1 MLSGPVRQEAREQ
14 RLPVGGVTRWAEMA
28 APWPS
33 PHIQAWA
40 GAAHGAGVLG
50 LKRGP
55 PRRRCRSPA
64 LPVARPLAK
73 GDLAHAPWPGPRLSS
88 RVPVSAPGPFSLLPE
103 RGALSH
109 LRLPARPPRSAR
121 PAAGPDPPFRS
132 RHTNVAPQ
140 GGNAASCHVSHTA
153 HAVAHLSLPEI
164 ILLVSLCPRGG
175 GGAGRYRSLASNAA
189 PSVPRTRQ
197 GVWRCPVTLCRMH
210 ERIVGRLETFGR

>member
-1 MLSGPVRQEAREQ
+1 MGRNGRTLAIPPHSGVGWSCARSGRPRPEARPTPQ
-14 RLPVGGVTRWAEMA
+14 ALRVACAPGGASAREGR
-28 APWPS
+28 P
-33 PHIQAWA
+33 
-40 GAAHGAGVLG
+40 G
-50 LKRGP
+50 
-55 PRRRCRSPA
+55 
-64 LPVARPLAK
+64 ARPAARPPPLLAR
-73 GDLAHAPWPGPRLSS
+73 PRLG
-88 RVPVSAPGPFSLLPE
+88 PGPFSLLPE
-103 RGALSH
+103 RRALSH

-121 PAAGPDPPFRS
+121 LAAGPDPPFRS

-189 PSVPRTRQ
+189 PPVPRTRQ
-197 GVWRCPVTLCRMH
+197 GAWRCPVTVCRMH

>member
-1 MLSGPVRQEAREQ
+1 M
-14 RLPVGGVTRWAEMA
+14 RWAEMA

-40 GAAHGAGVLG
+40 GAAPGAGVLG

-55 PRRRCRSPA
+55 PRRRCGSPA
-64 LPVARPLAK
+64 LPGRPGARPAARPPPLLAR
-73 GDLAHAPWPGPRLSS
+73 PRLG
-88 RVPVSAPGPFSLLPE
+88 PGPFSLLPE
-103 RGALSH
+103 RRALSH

-132 RHTNVAPQ
+132 RHTNVTPQ

-175 GGAGRYRSLASNAA
+175 GGRYRSLASNAA
-189 PSVPRTRQ
+189 PPVPRTRQ
-197 GVWRCPVTLCRMH
+197 GAWRCPVTLCRMH

>member
-14 RLPVGGVTRWAEMA
+14 RLPVGGVMRWAKMA

-40 GAAHGAGVLG
+40 GAAPGAGVLG

-55 PRRRCRSPA
+55 PRRRCGSPA

-73 GDLAHAPWPGPRLSS
+73 GDLAHAPRPGPRLSS
-88 RVPVSAPGPFSLLPE
+88 RFPVSAPGPFSLLPE
-103 RGALSH
+103 RRALSH

-132 RHTNVAPQ
+132 RHTNLPLKEETLRHATSVTPRMP
-140 GGNAASCHVSHTA
+140 SCTCHYLKSSCSFLSPPEVGEGRAGTA
-153 HAVAHLSLPEI
+153 VWRPTLHPPCPEQDRA
-164 ILLVSLCPRGG
+164 RGG
-175 GGAGRYRSLASNAA
+175 A
-189 PSVPRTRQ
+189 Q
-197 GVWRCPVTLCRMH
+197 
-210 ERIVGRLETFGR
+210 

>member
-1 MLSGPVRQEAREQ
+1 M
-14 RLPVGGVTRWAEMA
+14 RWAEMA

-40 GAAHGAGVLG
+40 GAAPGAGVLG
-50 LKRGP
+50 LKHGP
-55 PRRRCRSPA
+55 PRRRCGSPA

-73 GDLAHAPWPGPRLSS
+73 GDLAHAPRPGPRLSS
-88 RVPVSAPGPFSLLPE
+88 RVPVSAPGPSPCSQSGGRCPTSGFPPL
-103 RGALSH
+103 
-109 LRLPARPPRSAR
+109 RPPRSAR
-121 PAAGPDPPFRS
+121 PAAGPDPRFRS
-132 RHTNVAPQ
+132 RHTNVTPQ

-189 PSVPRTRQ
+189 PPVPRTRQ
-197 GVWRCPVTLCRMH
+197 GAWRCPVTLCRMH